1 VVEPFKN
8 LINGQTVRSA
18 REHLGRVW
26 SGFKGARFE
35 SLALA
40 GLEAL
45 ELKARV
51 HHLCAALEATL
62 PEDFDRAAG
71 ILEASLAPAVPG
83 EDLSVLRTSDAGLA
97 GWIIW
102 SMGEFVVR
110 RGMAQPER
118 ALAALHALTQRST
131 AEFAIRPFIVA
142 HPELSFATLTAWTG
156 DPSAH
161 VRRLVSEGSRP
172 RLPWGLQL
180 KALIADPTPTL
191 PLLHALQDDA
201 SPYVRRSV
209 ANHLN
214 DIARDNPGVFTQW
227 LEQHLSEASAERRA
241 LLKHASRTLIKRG
254 HAPVLKAWGLG
265 QRYRGE
271 AQLRIRPKQ
280 VALGGSV
287 TLELTLQSSA
297 ARPQPLVIDY
307 VVHHIKAD
315 GSTSPKVFK
324 GWSLTL
330 PPHGQQT
337 LTKTHSL
344 KPVTT
349 RRYFAGT
356 HTVEIQVN
364 GTVVS
369 SQCFLLKN
377 LSLSHSGSGP

>member
-1 VVEPFKN
+1 VEPFKN
-8 LINGQTVRSA
+8 LINGQTVHSA
-18 REHLGRVW
+18 SRHLARVW
-26 SGFKGARFE
+26 PAFDAGRFE
-35 SLALA
+35 HLALA

-71 ILEASLAPAVPG
+71 ILESSLAPALPG
-83 EDLSVLRTSDAGLA
+83 EDLSALRPSDAGLA
-97 GWIIW
+97 GWIVW

-110 RGMAQPER
+110 RGMAEPER

-142 HPELSFATLTAWTG
+142 HPQLSFATLMGWTR

-180 KALIADPTPTL
+180 KALIADPSPTL
-191 PLLHALQDDA
+191 PLLLALQDDA

-214 DIARDNPGVFTQW
+214 DIARDNPAVFTHW
-227 LEQHLSEASAERRA
+227 LELHLPEASAERRA

-254 HAPVLKAWGLG
+254 HAPVLKVWGLG
-265 QRYRGE
+265 RRYRGE
-271 AQLRIRPKQ
+271 ARLHIRPRQ
-280 VALGGSV
+280 VELGGAV
-287 TLELTLQSSA
+287 LLELTLQSSA

-307 VVHHIKAD
+307 VVHHVKAD

-324 GWSLTL
+324 GWALTL
-330 PPHGQQT
+330 PAHGRQV
-337 LTKTHSL
+337 LTKSHSL

-349 RRYFAGT
+349 RRYVAGR
-356 HTVEIQVN
+356 HLVEIQVN

-369 SQCFLLKN
+369 SDSFLLKN
-377 LSLSHSGSGP
+377 RSFSHSGSGP